1 MPLANAAG
9 PDALAAAL
17 ARQPASLRLPVA
29 AYVLVIAGMAAQAI
43 GRAQVLRSAGARCVA
58 WGALS
63 FMVSDSILAIDRFV
77 QPLPAATVWVLGSY
91 YLAQGLIVHGMLQV
105 LRVPQT
111 K

>member
-1 MPLANAAG
+1 MPTEYEVSPFLQ
-9 PDALAAAL
+9 ALL
-17 ARQPASLRLPVA
+17 KARSPSG
-29 AYVLVIAGMAAQAI
+29 YEFEAQ
-43 GRAQVLRSAGARCVA
+43 QV
-58 WGALS
+58 
-63 FMVSDSILAIDRFV
+63 FDRFV